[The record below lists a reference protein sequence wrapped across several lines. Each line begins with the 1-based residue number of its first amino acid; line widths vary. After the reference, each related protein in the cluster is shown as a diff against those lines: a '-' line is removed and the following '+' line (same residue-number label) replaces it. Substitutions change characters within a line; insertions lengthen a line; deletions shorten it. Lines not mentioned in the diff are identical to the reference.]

1 MMYVILDVSK
11 TTKGRYTMTASHRN
25 INPEKN
31 LHAELSELLKND
43 QPTQYTLVK
52 ATVSPDATHQLKKEA
67 TQSVPKISE
76 ETGTIADMK
85 RRTQITPNGSPNPS
99 RHGG

>member
-1 MMYVILDVSK
+1 
-11 TTKGRYTMTASHRN
+11 MTASHRN
-25 INPEKN
+25 TNPDKK
-31 LHAELSELLKND
+31 LATELSDLLKDD

-52 ATVSPDATHQLKKEA
+52 ATVAPESRHQLKKED
-67 TQSVPKISE
+67 TQSAPKISE

-85 RRTQITPNGSPNPS
+85 RRVQITPNGSPNPS